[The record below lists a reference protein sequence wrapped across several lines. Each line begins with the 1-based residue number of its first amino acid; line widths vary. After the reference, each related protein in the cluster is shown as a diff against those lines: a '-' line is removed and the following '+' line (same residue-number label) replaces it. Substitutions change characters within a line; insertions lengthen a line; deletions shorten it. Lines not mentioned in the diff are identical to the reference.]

1 MIEKLSVDR
10 EKALL
15 IGVIR
20 HGIMENIV
28 HEHLDELELLADT
41 AGAKVIGRIT
51 QKVSR
56 INAATF
62 IGKGKAQQVI
72 DQAELLGAN
81 LILFDDELSPAQI
94 KNYHKIARGIKV
106 LDRSGLILDIFQ
118 KHARTKEARTQV
130 DLAYLEYLLPRL
142 TRQWT
147 HLERQMGGIGT
158 RAGMGETQIEV
169 DRRLIRTRIAKL
181 KKELGRIEK
190 ERSTQGAG
198 RKKEYRVALVGY
210 TNAGKSTLFNCINR
224 YCVPEEGSIHYA
236 QKNILDLLP
245 HHISEL
251 GIARTFQNLQ
261 NVPYMTLLENV
272 LLGAHKRLSNT
283 DLVRRWF
290 FRKERLREETMALEV
305 MSFLGID
312 NFEAKFLSGQPYAI
326 QKLVEIA
333 RALISKPKLIL
344 LDEPAAGMN
353 DQETLEISK
362 IILEIRDVLGITV
375 LLVEHDMNLV
385 MKISDRICVL
395 DSGKIIA
402 LGDPEKVKND
412 PEVIRSYLGDNS
424 HA

>member
-1 MIEKLSVDR
+1 MENLSIKNLHMNFSGVR
-10 EKALL
+10 ALDGVTFTVKEGEIFSL
-15 IGVIR
+15 IG
-20 HGIMENIV
+20 
-28 HEHLDELELLADT
+28 
-41 AGAKVIGRIT
+41 
-51 QKVSR
+51 
-56 INAATF
+56 
-62 IGKGKAQQVI
+62 
-72 DQAELLGAN
+72 AN
-81 LILFDDELSPAQI
+81 GS
-94 KNYHKIARGIKV
+94 
-106 LDRSGLILDIFQ
+106 
-118 KHARTKEARTQV
+118 
-130 DLAYLEYLLPRL
+130 
-142 TRQWT
+142 
-147 HLERQMGGIGT
+147 
-158 RAGMGETQIEV
+158 
-169 DRRLIRTRIAKL
+169 
-181 KKELGRIEK
+181 
-190 ERSTQGAG
+190 
-198 RKKEYRVALVGY
+198 
-210 TNAGKSTLFNCINR
+210 GKSTLFNCINR
-224 YCVPEEGSIHYA
+224 YCIPEKGSIHYSE
-236 QKNILDLLP
+236 KNILDLLP

-402 LGDPEKVKND
+402 LGDPEKVKNN